1 MSFGGLHSSSRSSWL
16 SSTACRRPH
25 AQSALITG
33 SRLNPSFV
41 AAYSTR
47 GGTSL
52 KTSRWHDPVFFHL
65 AQAPGSPLLA
75 DVRHHPLQLGQPPS
89 RDHLGA
95 RSAAWAL
102 RRQ

>member
-65 AQAPGSPLLA
+65 AQRLDHHLWLTSGTIRFSSDSHRPGITLARAPPL
-75 DVRHHPLQLGQPPS
+75 G
-89 RDHLGA
+89 
-95 RSAAWAL
+95 
-102 RRQ
+102 